1 MSRRDKCVLFDIGG
15 TTTSYQQHHQMNIRD
30 PPNDGPNQADD
41 MLGYDHNPECTT
53 ININLQDK
61 FAFNSSNAGDG
72 FGDQYHA
79 C

>member
-1 MSRRDKCVLFDIGG
+1 MSRRDKCVLLYIGG
-15 TTTSYQQHHQMNIRD
+15 TTTSYQQHHQMNTRD
-30 PPNDGPNQADD
+30 HPNDGPNQADD
-41 MLGYDHNPECTT
+41 MRGYDPNSECTT
-53 ININLQDK
+53 INIYLQDK